1 MKLLKSSF
9 TVFLL
14 SLFVLGVMSNIQA
27 QDRRS
32 VVKTYNKGIELKQS
46 GEFEQ
51 AVNTFNQTINSANEL
66 GEEGEDLVD
75 RAINQLVD
83 TYYKKAVSRY
93 KELQKN
99 QSLGNF
105 DAAIAAFEDALD
117 VAEDYENAKVQE
129 KITQIIPQ
137 LHYNKGV
144 FAYKS
149 GSNDVALETLNEAV
163 EMNPNYANAYYQIAI
178 VKKNTDGVEQSE
190 VISAFEKA
198 LEIGNETN
206 NSSVINESNKQL
218 GGIYLSRG
226 HSLVNE
232 QSQVEEGIQA
242 YQQALEYTPED
253 PQIFFRLAEAHNKI
267 QEWEQAKNY
276 AEKGL
281 NLESGGRTDQA
292 KYYFEL
298 GNAYQ
303 GLGQADQACSAF
315 GNAAYGSFKSPAEHA
330 MEYDLDCEESASN

>member
-1 MKLLKSSF
+1 MKFLKSSF

-14 SLFVLGVMSNIQA
+14 SLFVLGVTTDMMA

-51 AVNTFNQTINSANEL
+51 AVNTFNQTINNAQEL
-66 GEEGEDLVD
+66 GEGGEDLVD
-75 RAINQLVD
+75 RAKQQLVD
-83 TYYKKAVSRY
+83 TYYKKAVSKY

-99 QSLGNF
+99 QSIQSF
-105 DAAIAAFEDALD
+105 DDAISAFTETQE
-117 VAEDYENAKVQE
+117 VAEEHGNTKVQE
-129 KITQIIPQ
+129 KISQIIPQ
-137 LHYNKGV
+137 LYYNKGV
-144 FAYKS
+144 FAYK
-149 GSNDVALETLNEAV
+149 GSSNELSLEALNKAIEL
-163 EMNPNYANAYYQIAI
+163 NPNYANAHYQIAI
-178 VKKNTDGVEQSE
+178 VRKNTDGVDQSE
-190 VISAFEKA
+190 VISAFERA
-198 LEIGNETN
+198 LEVGKKTN
-206 NSSVINESNKQL
+206 NTSVVNESQKQL

-232 QSQVEEGIQA
+232 QKQIEEGIAA
-242 YQQALEYTPED
+242 YEKALEYTPESA
-253 PQIFFRLAEAHNKI
+253 QIFFRLAEAYNKI

-281 NLESGGRTDQA
+281 NLETGGRTDQA

-303 GLGQADQACSAF
+303 GLGQKEQACSAF
-315 GNAAYGSFKSPAEHA
+315 SNAAYGSFKSPSEHA
-330 MEYDLDCEESASN
+330 MEYALECEESASN

>member
-9 TVFLL
+9 TVLL
-14 SLFVLGVMSNIQA
+14 LGLFVLGVISDIQA

-46 GEFEQ
+46 AEFEQ
-51 AVNTFNQTINSANEL
+51 AINTFNQTITNAEEL
-66 GEEGEDLVD
+66 GGEGEDLVD
-75 RAINQLVD
+75 RAKQQLVD
-83 TYYKKAVSRY
+83 TYYKKAVSQY

-99 QSLGNF
+99 QSLQNF
-105 DAAIAAFEDALD
+105 DAAIAAFNDARE
-117 VAEDYENAKVQE
+117 VAEDHENAKVQE
-129 KITQIIPQ
+129 KVSQIIPQ
-137 LHYNKGV
+137 LYYNKGL
-144 FAYKS
+144 FAYR
-149 GSNDVALETLNEAV
+149 GNSNEDALEALNKAV
-163 EMNPNYANAYYQIAI
+163 EENPNYANAYYQIAI

-190 VISAFEKA
+190 VISAFEQA
-198 LEIGNETN
+198 LEIGQETN

-218 GGIYLSRG
+218 GGIYLSQG

-232 QSQVEEGIQA
+232 QQQTDEGIEA
-242 YQQALEYTPED
+242 YQQALKYTPED
-253 PQIFFRLAEAHNKI
+253 PQIFFRLAEAYNKS
-267 QEWEQAKNY
+267 QEWEQAREY

-298 GNAYQ
+298 GNAYK
-303 GLGQADQACSAF
+303 GLGQTEEACSAF

-330 MEYDLDCEESASN
+330 MEYQLECEENASN